1 MLAIFCND
9 FDTLHPFEMTDGKL
23 IPEFLSAKVEV
34 SHLTPSNIYEL
45 YTTIIGAQGPSNNN
59 TVFNEFMDEI
69 AVLDTNNLLR
79 IMNEFILIKSEKVQI
94 KIVS

>member
-1 MLAIFCND
+1 MSASI
-9 FDTLHPFEMTDGKL
+9 EMTDGKL
-23 IPEFLSAKVEV
+23 IPEFLKPKVEV

-45 YTTIIGAQGPSNNN
+45 YTTIIGFQGPSNNN

-79 IMNEFILIKSEKVQI
+79 IMNDFFIRSTTKNCVLIP
-94 KIVS
+94 